1 MVSPEA
7 PPPRR
12 SRAPLLFSA
21 LGVLLILMPV
31 LFWHQTW
38 FGRRLSDE
46 EVGRYLQDDQH
57 ARRIQ
62 HALSQIADRIVNG
75 DTTVGRW
82 YPRIAALAAHRS
94 PIIRSTSAWAMGQDN
109 NSELFHGALLHLLND
124 SDPNVRRNAA
134 LALVRFQDA
143 SGRPELVSMLLP
155 YSLRA
160 PAGGTISIQSHP
172 GQVVGSGSLLAL
184 VRPQRGG
191 AVEIRSPFPGRVE
204 HVLQSEG
211 ARVVAGD
218 RLVALSP
225 EMDEVWEAL
234 RGLYLVG
241 KREDLTEVETYVRGS
256 QSVPE
261 RVRRQAV
268 LTATAI
274 RTRAERNPSR

>member
-1 MVSPEA
+1 MASREA
-7 PPPRR
+7 PQARR
-12 SRAPLLFSA
+12 SRAPLLFSG

-38 FGRRLSDE
+38 FGRRLNDE

-75 DTTVGRW
+75 ETTVRRW
-82 YPRIAALAAHRS
+82 YPQIAALAAHRS
-94 PIIRSTSAWAMGQDN
+94 PIIRSTSAWAMGQDSS
-109 NSELFHGALLHLLND
+109 SELFHRALLHLLND

-155 YSLRA
+155 YTLRA
-160 PAGGTISIQSHP
+160 ATGGTISIRSHT
-172 GQVVGSGSLLAL
+172 GQVVGSGALLAL
-184 VRPQRGG
+184 VRPQHGG
-191 AVEIRSPFPGRVE
+191 AVEVRSPFPGRVE
-204 HVLQSEG
+204 HVMQSEG
-211 ARVVAGD
+211 APVVAGD

-225 EMDEVWEAL
+225 EMDQVWEAL

-241 KREDLTEVETYVRGS
+241 QREDLADVEAYARGS

-261 RVRRQAV
+261 RVRRQAF
-268 LTATAI
+268 LAAAAI